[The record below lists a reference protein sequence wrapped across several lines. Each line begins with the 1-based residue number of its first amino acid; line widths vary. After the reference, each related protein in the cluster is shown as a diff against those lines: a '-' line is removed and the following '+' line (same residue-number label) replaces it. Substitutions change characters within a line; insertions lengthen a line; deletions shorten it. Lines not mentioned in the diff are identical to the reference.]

1 MLTPDSETRR
11 LLVRERQA
19 DLQREVQQDALTRPV
34 VVESRRRRRGL
45 ELRRLR
51 LRLRLRPAG
60 GPS

>member
-1 MLTPDSETRR
+1 MFIPDSETRR

-19 DLQREVQQDALTRPV
+19 ELQREAQQDALTRPV

-51 LRLRLRPAG
+51 FRLRVRPAG